1 MTSLEIP
8 KLDDDLSLRL
18 QQLAVSHG
26 RSVEDEAQTILR
38 DALAQ
43 PAPPTGRDLAAS
55 VREKFAPFGSIELD
69 IPPRFSNREPPRF
82 DDW

>member
-18 QQLAVSHG
+18 QQLAESHG
-26 RSVEDEAQTILR
+26 RSVEHEAQTILR
-38 DALAQ
+38 DALARQ
-43 PAPPTGRDLAAS
+43 PPPTGRDLAAS
-55 VREKFAPFGSIELD
+55 IREKFASFGSFELD